1 MSNVPRTED
10 ALNELEIIIGSA
22 LTTATS
28 KTILDLEQT
37 ITALRATGASTDA
50 IREGLLQDLREGGLI
65 FGTYRNSIKNTTS
78 NAVQFMSDAGIRG
91 KYGDEGI
98 EEFRWVTAGGN
109 VCEDCKP
116 RHGRVATW
124 QEWSTVGLPKSG
136 FSVCKT
142 NCQCQLVPSNY
153 DDDEIKGVVRRRERK
168 KQLEEK
174 FRG

>member
-1 MSNVPRTED
+1 MSNEPRTED
-10 ALNELEIIIGSA
+10 ALNELEIFIGSA

-50 IREGLLQDLREGGLI
+50 IREVLLQDLREGGLI

-136 FSVCKT
+136 FSGWKT
-142 NCQCQLVPSNY
+142 NCQCQLGPSNY